1 MHLNRLYLLN
11 FKNYEEAD
19 LVFSEKINCFS
30 GDNGSGKTNL
40 LDAIHYLSLTK
51 SFFNQLDQQNILF
64 GSEFFRLQG
73 EYVMEEGRTETI
85 ECLQK
90 RNHRKIFR
98 VSKKEYERMADHIGL
113 LPVVMISPADS
124 DLIYHGSEDRRKFMD
139 AVISQFDKLYL
150 EDLIQYHKALQQ
162 RNRLLKHFAESRH
175 FSEAEIEIWDRQM
188 EGLGNHIFEK
198 RKAFVER
205 FIPVFSAHF
214 EWISGGREVVGM
226 TYESDLHHGSMQEL
240 FERHRQD
247 DRAAAY
253 TTAGIHKD
261 DLLFTIRDMPL
272 KKFGSQGQQKSF
284 LIAIRLAQF
293 DYTSEIKQ
301 FKPLLLFDDIF
312 DKLDDFRV
320 ERLLRLV
327 SDEHFG
333 QIFITDTSA
342 DRIEGIISRIHQNY
356 RFFSISQGKITGR
369 KDPE

>member
-1 MHLNRLYLLN
+1 MHLHRLYLLN

-19 LVFSEKINCFS
+19 LIFSEKINCFA

-51 SFFNQLDQQNILF
+51 SFFNQMDQQNILF
-64 GSEFFRLQG
+64 DAEFFRLQG
-73 EYVMEEGRTETI
+73 EYILEDGRTETI

-90 RNHRKIFR
+90 RNQRKVFR
-98 VSKKEYERMADHIGL
+98 ISKKEYERMADHIGL
-113 LPVVMISPADS
+113 LPVVMISPADA

-162 RNRLLKHFAESRH
+162 RNRLLKQFAESRH
-175 FSEAEIEIWDRQM
+175 YSAAEIEIWDRQM
-188 EGLGNHIFEK
+188 GNLGNHIYNK

-205 FIPVFSAHF
+205 FIPVFSGHF
-214 EWISGGREVVGM
+214 EWISGGREQVDL
-226 TYESDLHHGSMQEL
+226 TYESNLHNESMEDLL
-240 FERHRQD
+240 ERTRQD
-247 DRAAAY
+247 DRAAAI

-261 DLLFTIRDMPL
+261 DLLFTIRGLPL

-320 ERLLRLV
+320 EQLLRLV

-333 QIFITDTSA
+333 QVFIMDTSA
-342 DRIEGIISRIHQNY
+342 ERVDGIIRKIHQNY
-356 RFFSISQGKITGR
+356 CFFSISQGKITGR
-369 KDPE
+369 KGPE